1 MVAFH
6 SIKINQSKNTNSI
19 MKNLNKNYLL
29 FLFALLIS
37 IPMNAQLWGN
47 KKVSGNGDV
56 TTITRTTNDYDAIK
70 CAGFMDFIL
79 VKGNEGNIKIEG
91 EENLLK
97 YIITEVKDNK
107 LVVKVENGINLRTSW
122 TKGIVITIPFE
133 EISYVSL
140 AGSGDV
146 WNKDVIATD
155 NFKVSLAGSG
165 DLNLK
170 VKAENLD
177 SNISGSGDITIV
189 GNTNNLKTSVTGS
202 GDFHGFDLDAN
213 NTDVSVTGSGDAKVV
228 SKKMLKAKV
237 TGSGDIEYKGNP
249 EKEDTKI
256 VGSGSISN

>member
-1 MVAFH
+1 MKT
-6 SIKINQSKNTNSI
+6 ISKNLI
-19 MKNLNKNYLL
+19 LL
-29 FLFALLIS
+29 LALS
-37 IPMNAQLWGN
+37 VTTVMNAQLWGN

-56 TTITRTTNDYDAIK
+56 TTITRTTSDYNAIS

-91 EENLLK
+91 EENLLD
-97 YIITEVKDNK
+97 YIITEVKDNR
-107 LVVKVENGINLRTSW
+107 LIVKIENGVNLKTSW
-122 TKGIVITIPFE
+122 NKGIVITIPFE
-133 EISYVSL
+133 DISKVSL

-146 WNKDVIATD
+146 WNKDIIDTD
-155 NFKVSLAGSG
+155 HFRISLAGSG

-177 SNISGSGDITIV
+177 SSISGSGDITIV

-202 GDFHGFDLDAN
+202 GDFHGFDLEAN
-213 NTDVSVTGSGDAKVV
+213 NTEVSVTGSGDAKVV

-249 EKEDTKI
+249 EKEDIKV

>member
-1 MVAFH
+1 MNN
-6 SIKINQSKNTNSI
+6 IN
-19 MKNLNKNYLL
+19 KNLILL
-29 FLFALLIS
+29 LALCFTTV
-37 IPMNAQLWGN
+37 MNAQLWGN

-56 TTITRTTNDYDAIK
+56 TTITRNTNDYDAIK

-107 LVVKVENGINLRTSW
+107 LIVKVENGINLKTSW
-122 TKGIVITIPFE
+122 NKGIIITIPFE
-133 EISYVSL
+133 DVSYVSL

-146 WNKDVIATD
+146 WNKDVISTD
-155 NFKVSLAGSG
+155 DFKVSLAGSG

-170 VKAENLD
+170 VKTENLD

-189 GNTNNLKTSVTGS
+189 GSTNNLDTSVTGS

-213 NTDVSVTGSGDAKVV
+213 NTKAYVTGSGDVEVV
-228 SKKMLKAKV
+228 SNNVLTAKV

-249 EKEDTKI
+249 EKEDTKV
-256 VGSGSISN
+256 VGSGSISK